1 MMIRMRSRGAGY
13 EAHKAPLDWFI
24 GAIGPNTKRQDSS
37 PLGFPSGWFLHRPCK
52 EQEVGTEPSVLV
64 VANLTSAGDDF
75 PCLNCRGL
83 LASIRKVH

>member
-1 MMIRMRSRGAGY
+1 MIRTSSRGAGY

-52 EQEVGTEPSVLV
+52 EHEVGMEPSVLA
-64 VANLTSAGDDF
+64 VAHLDLGGT
-75 PCLNCRGL
+75 
-83 LASIRKVH
+83 